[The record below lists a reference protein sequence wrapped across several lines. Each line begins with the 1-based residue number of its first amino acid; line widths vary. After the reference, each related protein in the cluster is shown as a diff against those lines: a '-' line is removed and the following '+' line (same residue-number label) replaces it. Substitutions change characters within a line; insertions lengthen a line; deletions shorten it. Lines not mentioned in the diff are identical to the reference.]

1 MMKKMVTFDAVSSIT
16 PDFAAKL
23 ANCASAYSA
32 TVHLECGKTRLCVD
46 SLIGI
51 LALAL
56 RRGMPVEITADGE
69 DAEPAVCALSAL
81 LTTKMD

>member
-1 MMKKMVTFDAVSSIT
+1 MIRQEVTFDAVSSIT

-23 ANCASAYSA
+23 ANCASGYSA
-32 TVHLECGKTRLCVD
+32 AVHLECGNTMLCVD

-56 RRGMPVEITADGE
+56 RRGTKVMIAAEGS
-69 DAEPAVCALSAL
+69 DAEQAVRGLAEL
-81 LTTKMD
+81 LTTRLD

>member
-1 MMKKMVTFDAVSSIT
+1 MVRQEITFDAVPSMT

-23 ANCASAYSA
+23 ANCASGYSA
-32 TVHLECGKTRLCVD
+32 AVYVECGKTELCVD

-56 RRGMPVEITADGE
+56 RRGTRVTVMADGD
-69 DAEPAVCALSAL
+69 DAEQAVRGISAL
-81 LTTKMD
+81 LTARQD